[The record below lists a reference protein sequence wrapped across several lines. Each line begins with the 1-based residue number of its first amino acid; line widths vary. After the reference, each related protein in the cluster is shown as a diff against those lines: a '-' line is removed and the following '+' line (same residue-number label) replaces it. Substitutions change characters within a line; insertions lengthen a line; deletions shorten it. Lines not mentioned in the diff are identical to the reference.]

1 MNFDS
6 YRRAMDEN
14 KLSDEKK
21 ALLAGYAE
29 ATPLHGSPKFE
40 KLKRRKKAK
49 IASLASLAACFTL
62 VCLAGTPLL
71 FFGLFWRAGSTAPEE
86 SLTTSTNAIPPWYLM
101 DEADSDKHNTFTEAT
116 MAQGDP
122 DKHNTF
128 TGATAATN
136 GANSGSAG
144 YNDIYLLMQSN
155 QSMTDD
161 SQSSAGR
168 TEGKTEDELQTEPS
182 TSPLPVIVA
191 QSYSAKA
198 TDSTVTVTNSKGEEK
213 TLVYGESTRIIALY
227 SYKDLLIV
235 CADIEN
241 ETVAFVYT
249 LTEAGV
255 PTLLGDLS
263 VSGRMTDVSF
273 DGNILT
279 VITEFTPSV
288 GDITDYAAYIPQYT
302 SNGKTLLVPAENCI
316 VTGGQSGEYTCFV
329 VIEIELSD
337 TPSILSVRAEFT
349 QKGSAHAN
357 KK

>member
-1 MNFDS
+1 MSFDS

-21 ALLAGYAE
+21 ALLIGYAE

-71 FFGLFWRAGSTAPEE
+71 FFGLFWRAGSAAPEE

-101 DEADSDKHNTFTEAT
+101 DEADFDKNMVA
-116 MAQGDP
+116 
-122 DKHNTF
+122 
-128 TGATAATN
+128 TGATMEVQTAATQAN

-144 YNDIYLLMQSN
+144 YNDIYLLMQSH
-155 QSMTDD
+155 QSTTDD
-161 SQSSAGR
+161 SQTSAGR
-168 TEGKTEDELQTEPS
+168 TEGKTEDELHTEPS

-198 TDSTVTVTNSKGEEK
+198 TDSTVTVTNSKGEDK
-213 TLVYGESTRIIALY
+213 TLVYGESTKIIALY

-263 VSGRMTDVSF
+263 VSGKMTDVSF

-349 QKGSAHAN
+349 QKSSAQAN